1 MADKSS
7 PEYAMLP
14 AGTIVKWGATG
25 EDVADFQSLV
35 NCKALGATGA
45 TGSFVD
51 CTTLIDT
58 QKQFLSDMPEGP
70 EKSLG
75 FVDDPSNTS
84 FMAFLNAAQAR
95 QTVQFYIKL
104 PNGRTA
110 TMIMALSGWQLNEIT
125 APAGEVIQITVNG
138 KQNNIDWGYDEP
150 GSLFDGMTDS
160 LATFAITGKG
170 SFRTFTTSVLSDL
183 AKIASRIALS
193 SALQSIFGV
202 ASSAF
207 TGGATGGSTPSGA
220 YNNAAGDVK
229 FNAKGGVYDSPSLSS
244 FSNGVYDSPQLFA
257 FAQGA
262 GVFGEAGPEA
272 IMPLTRAS
280 DGSLGV
286 RSVGGGGAQS
296 SGSAPVVYITIEGDG
311 NTGTQTTAGW
321 EQFGKEIGS
330 FVDQR
335 YRKMI
340 QSDLRP
346 GGAIWNSTKGTR

>member
-110 TMIMALSGWQLNEIT
+110 TMIMALSGWKLNEIT

-138 KQNNIDWGYDEP
+138 KQNNIDWGYEEP
-150 GSLFDGMTDS
+150 GS
-160 LATFAITGKG
+160 
-170 SFRTFTTSVLSDL
+170 
-183 AKIASRIALS
+183 
-193 SALQSIFGV
+193 
-202 ASSAF
+202 
-207 TGGATGGSTPSGA
+207 
-220 YNNAAGDVK
+220 
-229 FNAKGGVYDSPSLSS
+229 
-244 FSNGVYDSPQLFA
+244 
-257 FAQGA
+257 
-262 GVFGEAGPEA
+262 
-272 IMPLTRAS
+272 
-280 DGSLGV
+280 
-286 RSVGGGGAQS
+286 
-296 SGSAPVVYITIEGDG
+296 
-311 NTGTQTTAGW
+311 
-321 EQFGKEIGS
+321 
-330 FVDQR
+330 
-335 YRKMI
+335 
-340 QSDLRP
+340 
-346 GGAIWNSTKGTR
+346 